1 MASKKKGGREK
12 IKLKSTKSAHFYTTS
27 KNKRTMTGKMEIIKF
42 DPFLREHVLYKED
55 KIK

>member
-12 IKLKSTKSAHFYTTS
+12 IKLKSTQSAHFYTTF
-27 KNKRTMTGKMEIIKF
+27 KNKRNTTGKLEIIKF
-42 DPFLREHVLYKED
+42 DPFLRKHVSYKED